1 MAPNRFPSGISKVI
15 QMLRVKTLEI
25 YVNMYIC
32 VYGSHLPSTGFLILN
47 FFLMLDKAKKK
58 RLDCDCSSVVKVL
71 IELPSLT
78 WWLIWI
84 EGNVNIPRDI
94 CLLAHLGIFQELAF
108 FKTVAKKKRAAH
120 LVYVCIYYIL

>member
-15 QMLRVKTLEI
+15 QMLRVKTLEM

-58 RLDCDCSSVVKVL
+58 TWLRLFFSCESPHWYAFSHLMTNLNRGKRKYSPWHLSASSF
-71 IELPSLT
+71 
-78 WWLIWI
+78 
-84 EGNVNIPRDI
+84 GHFPRTRV
-94 CLLAHLGIFQELAF
+94 FQNGS
-108 FKTVAKKKRAAH
+108 KKKRAAH